1 MIDCLLVPAEEETGE
16 RLRMLLHLA
25 NGRVHVLVG
34 EDWQKRPKDLV
45 LHDRIVPCHRINDR
59 RIEIAG
65 LRVGRPTSDDLLLID
80 ETSQALSSFWA
91 DDARVVVG
99 PALWISPIQFHDSF
113 LAFLNKLFC
122 NCFVHIGVSGRCTP
136 LTAPSRRAQGDLL
149 GCIRD
154 ICGRVNESRIL
165 ATEFEENG
173 SQILCGRLHNDL
185 ANLHASGEEDEVE
198 GQLEKLRHL
207 VFAAGDGSDGPR
219 IEILW
224 NEIEQDVT
232 GGGQTLGEFEDAW
245 ITSRNNLD
253 SGVEEQRQWSI
264 EWPDNQGDAVRFPI
278 DFSSMPALPKGLG
291 HNHIYGLH
299 PLFQILLREGDG
311 SYRRHNLEDF
321 LLAGRLE
328 VAAHRS
334 LKNLGVLIAQVLKA
348 CQLVDAPLV
357 RLSRIRIE
365 ICFLPVEDFLKLIH
379 MNLPR
384 TSVCRCRFQQRCE
397 LLGHCED
404 YAESRFTRHHAPIR
418 FFGLIQMKRFD
429 HGTNAREDAEIK
441 SVLCLDRS
449 SRQASNDR
457 AATKDERNAVDRNRI
472 TRNTNHHELS
482 SNGEAGKQAGDCCSA
497 GGGCQDHV
505 GASQFLQRGSC
516 ILSFGVDVNVSSK
529 LGSEMFFVRTEA
541 DCNGAKAHLLG
552 VLHAKMS

>member
-16 RLRMLLHLA
+16 RLRMLLHFA
-25 NGRVHVLVG
+25 NGRVYVLVC
-34 EDWQKRPKDLV
+34 EDWQKRSEDLV
-45 LHDRIVPCHRINDR
+45 LHDRIIPCHWINDR

-65 LRVGRPTSDDLLLID
+65 LRVRRPTNDDFLLID
-80 ETSQALSSFWA
+80 ETSQALSSLWA

-99 PALWISPIQFHDSF
+99 PALRISPIQFHDSF

-122 NCFVHIGVSGRCTP
+122 NRFVHIGVSGRCTP
-136 LTAPSRRAQGDLL
+136 LTAPSRRAPDDLL

-173 SQILCGRLHNDL
+173 SQILCGRLHDDL

-198 GQLEKLRHL
+198 RQLEKLRHL
-207 VFAAGDGSDGPR
+207 VFATGDGSDGPR
-219 IEILW
+219 IEIFW
-224 NEIEQDVT
+224 DEIEQNLT
-232 GGGQTLGEFEDAW
+232 RGGKTLGEFEDAW
-245 ITSRNNLD
+245 IASCNDLD
-253 SGVEEQRQWSI
+253 RGVKEQRQWSI

-299 PLFQILLREGDG
+299 PLLQILLREGDG
-311 SYRRHNLEDF
+311 SCTRHNLEDF

-348 CQLVDAPLV
+348 CHLVDAPLV

-365 ICFLPVEDFLKLIH
+365 ICFLLIEDFLELIH
-379 MNLPR
+379 LSILPP
-384 TSVCRCRFQQRCE
+384 SVVEAVFQQRCE

-418 FFGLIQMKRFD
+418 FFGLIQRKRFD
-429 HGTNAREDAEIK
+429 HGTNA
-441 SVLCLDRS
+441 
-449 SRQASNDR
+449 
-457 AATKDERNAVDRNRI
+457 
-472 TRNTNHHELS
+472 
-482 SNGEAGKQAGDCCSA
+482 
-497 GGGCQDHV
+497 
-505 GASQFLQRGSC
+505 
-516 ILSFGVDVNVSSK
+516 
-529 LGSEMFFVRTEA
+529 
-541 DCNGAKAHLLG
+541 
-552 VLHAKMS
+552 